1 MLVFSWS
8 MIANL
13 ISSES
18 SKTVSQSTTTPSSTS
33 TRSSPKD
40 RLKAFTL
47 EFDESVRIQQACA
60 VPDFDLKS
68 ELLTRI
74 KETILPPYILF
85 YNQNQ
90 SLFTSSTSTSSR
102 YHDPDQVENSI
113 AHLFQG

>member
-1 MLVFSWS
+1 

-18 SKTVSQSTTTPSSTS
+18 SKTVSQSTTPSSTS

-85 YNQNQ
+85 YNLNQ